1 MSAFA
6 RTADSS
12 WDRAMSVKCRHEESH
27 APQQKVLINS
37 IT

>member
-1 MSAFA
+1 LLAQ
-6 RTADSS
+6 RTQV
-12 WDRAMSVKCRHEESH
+12 WDRAMSVKCHEESH